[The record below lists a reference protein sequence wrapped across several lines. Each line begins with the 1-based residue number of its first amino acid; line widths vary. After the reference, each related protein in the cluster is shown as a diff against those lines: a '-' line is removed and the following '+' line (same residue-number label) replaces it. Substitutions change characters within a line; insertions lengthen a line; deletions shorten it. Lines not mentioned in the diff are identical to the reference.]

1 MEPVKGGSLANVPP
15 KAEKLMKEYNSEA
28 SPASWAL
35 RFVAE
40 LDNVMRVLSGVMGIE
55 ICSRIR

>member
-15 KAEKLMKEYNSEA
+15 KAEELMKEYNSEA

-40 LDNVMRVLSGVMGIE
+40 LAKVMMVLSGI
-55 ICSRIR
+55 SK